1 MVVAHDLAERRKGSA
16 LLGEVLRQIRRR
28 PLTVVTLGN
37 GHISV
42 STQEISVCELGYVDH
57 ERTKALAYS
66 AADMLL
72 HPALVD
78 NLPNVVVEAISCGT
92 PCAAF
97 PIGGLPDI
105 VQNGISGWLAT
116 KVTPESLAGAV
127 DTGLEC
133 IAQERTCARVA
144 GSCARTSTICGCRPS
159 DILTCFGRSERRVG
173 TYLRDLRFL
182 TLNLVGRI
190 PSQRVRHALYRQF
203 GMTIGR
209 GSVIYNSCEVREPGA
224 L

>member
-1 MVVAHDLAERRKGSA
+1 MASPIADLGCQSWVSCRLSVTLAEKEALSGFWSGHRVEHISNGLPLNVYCPIDRNVARQALGIGTNGPVVMVVAHDLAERRKGSA

-97 PIGGLPDI
+97 RLGGSRTSCETEYLVGWRPRLLLSRWQVPSIRGWSALPR
-105 VQNGISGWLAT
+105 
-116 KVTPESLAGAV
+116 
-127 DTGLEC
+127 
-133 IAQERTCARVA
+133 ERTCA
-144 GSCARTSTICGCRPS
+144 
-159 DILTCFGRSERRVG
+159 
-173 TYLRDLRFL
+173 
-182 TLNLVGRI
+182 
-190 PSQRVRHALYRQF
+190 
-203 GMTIGR
+203 
-209 GSVIYNSCEVREPGA
+209 
-224 L
+224 